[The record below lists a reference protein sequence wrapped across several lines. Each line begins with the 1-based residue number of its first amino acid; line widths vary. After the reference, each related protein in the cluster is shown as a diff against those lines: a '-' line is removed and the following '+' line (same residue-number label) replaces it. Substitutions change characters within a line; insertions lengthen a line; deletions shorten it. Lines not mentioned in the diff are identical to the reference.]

1 MSNYWINVMDSTH
14 SVTFSLSIAVGI
26 ISAFLTIFLSIGH
39 ELLGQHVKLFAKIVI
54 GLLATFVF
62 LILAYIF
69 TSPIN

>member
-1 MSNYWINVMDSTH
+1 MSNYWINVMDSAH

-26 ISAFLTIFLSIGH
+26 IGTFLTVFLSAGH
-39 ELLGQHVKLFAKIVI
+39 ELLGQHVKLFTKIVI

-62 LILAYIF
+62 LILTYIF